1 MYLVLTFLF
10 MRNKS
15 VSESSLKELNK
26 NKKALKITSI
36 GLSILWILILTW
48 IISVTKYRL
57 IFTLLTLSV
66 TTIIPI
72 LIFIYHID
80 SEIKKRNS
88 QNS

>member
-1 MYLVLTFLF
+1 

-36 GLSILWILILTW
+36 GLGILWILILTW
-48 IISVTKYRL
+48 IVSIPKYRL
-57 IFTLLTLSV
+57 IFTLLTLAV

-72 LIFIYHID
+72 LIFMSYID

>member
-1 MYLVLTFLF
+1 

-15 VSESSLKELNK
+15 VSDSSLKELIK
-26 NKKALKITSI
+26 NKKALKIISI
-36 GLSILWILILTW
+36 GLGILWILILTW
-48 IISVTKYRL
+48 IVSIPKYKL
-57 IFTLLTLSV
+57 IFTLLILAI

-72 LIFIYHID
+72 LIFMSHID

>member
-1 MYLVLTFLF
+1 

-15 VSESSLKELNK
+15 VSESSLKELIK

-36 GLSILWILILTW
+36 GLGILWILILTW
-48 IISVTKYRL
+48 IISIPKYRL
-57 IFTLLTLSV
+57 IFTLLTLAV

-72 LIFIYHID
+72 LIFMSYID

>member
-1 MYLVLTFLF
+1 

-15 VSESSLKELNK
+15 VSESSLKELTK
-26 NKKALKITSI
+26 NKKALKIIII
-36 GLSILWILILTW
+36 GLGILWILILTW
-48 IISVTKYRL
+48 IVSIPKYKL
-57 IFTLLTLSV
+57 IFTLLTLAV

-72 LIFIYHID
+72 LIFLSQID

>member
-1 MYLVLTFLF
+1 

-26 NKKALKITSI
+26 NKKALKKIII
-36 GLSILWILILTW
+36 GLGILWILILTW
-48 IISVTKYRL
+48 IISIPKYKL
-57 IFTLLTLSV
+57 LFTLFPLAI

-72 LIFIYHID
+72 CIFMSQID

>member
-1 MYLVLTFLF
+1 

>member
-1 MYLVLTFLF
+1 

-15 VSESSLKELNK
+15 VSDSSLKELIK
-26 NKKALKITSI
+26 NKKALKIISI
-36 GLSILWILILTW
+36 GLGILWILILTW
-48 IISVTKYRL
+48 IISIPKYKL
-57 IFTLLTLSV
+57 IFTLLILAI

-72 LIFIYHID
+72 LIFMSHID